1 MELQVDQLKSQ
12 QVALGSWAFLFS
24 EIINYNLKR
33 VDGIAELESKLNWL
47 GYRVGQR
54 ELELYKF
61 RQEGAAK
68 NPRQHT
74 SLIEVLQFIHTHIWR
89 SLFGKTADSLEK
101 SKENANEYMIS
112 DNTPILS
119 RSISIPKDLKNLS
132 TESFT
137 SGIVES
143 VLDGLNFK
151 SKVTAHSVP
160 TEQYPQRTTIL
171 IKLI

>member
-1 MELQVDQLKSQ
+1 M
-12 QVALGSWAFLFS
+12 G
-24 EIINYNLKR
+24 KR
-33 VDGIAELESKLNWL
+33 LIAS
-47 GYRVGQR
+47 R
-54 ELELYKF
+54 
-61 RQEGAAK
+61 
-68 NPRQHT
+68 NPRRMPT
-74 SLIEVLQFIHTHIWR
+74 SVSYLSFTVRLLSPT
-89 SLFGKTADSLEK
+89 D
-101 SKENANEYMIS
+101 MIS

>member
-61 RQEGAAK
+61 RQEGTAK

-74 SLIEVLQFIHTHIWR
+74 SLIEVFQFIHTHVSSSYIESTTNR
-89 SLFGKTADSLEK
+89 SDLAVFVW
-101 SKENANEYMIS
+101 EN
-112 DNTPILS
+112 
-119 RSISIPKDLKNLS
+119 
-132 TESFT
+132 
-137 SGIVES
+137 G
-143 VLDGLNFK
+143 
-151 SKVTAHSVP
+151 
-160 TEQYPQRTTIL
+160 
-171 IKLI
+171 